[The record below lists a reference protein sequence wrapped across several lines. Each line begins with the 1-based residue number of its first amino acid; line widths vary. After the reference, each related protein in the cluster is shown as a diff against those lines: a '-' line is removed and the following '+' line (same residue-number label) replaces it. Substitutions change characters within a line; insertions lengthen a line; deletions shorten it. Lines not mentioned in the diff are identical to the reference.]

1 MKILIKIYKMKKSFK
16 IFLLSFVA
24 IIFVF
29 SFASVVFGAST
40 NIACDEYKYP
50 WCDAKDLE
58 GKSGLINTIYNYS
71 LVLVGIVALGA
82 IIYGGI
88 LYTMS
93 AGNPSGQTEATGW
106 ITGAI
111 WGLILLLGAALL
123 FNTINPE
130 IISLKLPNLMPVKI
144 KTPTSTSQTTTGEYV
159 KNSGKN
165 CINSD
170 KEICKLVWDGNS
182 NECVCS
188 QRPITSEEQKC
199 IDSGKKWRLNVD
211 PTRGGQCY

>member
-1 MKILIKIYKMKKSFK
+1 MKKSFK

-40 NIACDEYKYP
+40 NIACDKYKYP

-93 AGNPSGQTEATGW
+93 AGNPSGQTEATQW

-130 IISLKLPNLMPVKI
+130 IVSLNLPKLEKVNIPPPAT
-144 KTPTSTSQTTTGEYV
+144 TPT
-159 KNSGKN
+159 
-165 CINSD
+165 
-170 KEICKLVWDGNS
+170 
-182 NECVCS
+182 
-188 QRPITSEEQKC
+188 P
-199 IDSGKKWRLNVD
+199 
-211 PTRGGQCY
+211 

>member
-1 MKILIKIYKMKKSFK
+1 MNKSIK
-16 IFLLSFVA
+16 IFLLSFIS

-29 SFASVVFGAST
+29 NLANVVFGAGSDLVCKKSGT
-40 NIACDEYKYP
+40 PNQPYP
-50 WCDAKDLE
+50 WCDATELQ

-71 LVLVGIVALGA
+71 LVLVGVVALGA

-93 AGNPSGQTEATGW
+93 AGNPSGQTEATQW

-130 IISLKLPNLMPVKI
+130 IVSLKLSKLKSMNINMG
-144 KTPTSTSQTTTGEYV
+144 TSMS
-159 KNSGKN
+159 KNSGYNNLSNQQKQDICVKRKN
-165 CINSD
+165 
-170 KEICKLVWDGNS
+170 K
-182 NECVCS
+182 NECEKDNNCF
-188 QRPITSEEQKC
+188 
-199 IDSGKKWRLNVD
+199 W
-211 PTRGGQCY
+211 TRGQAAELNIKAGKGDIETDGTCAK